1 MGLPKLFMKFCIFM
15 GLPLLWS
22 FCPQTQASGLQ
33 APAIIFI
40 FELSLKNW
48 AVFNLYSKRTQF
60 FSFLNLT
67 HQPQCVCQPCEIG
80 QLGWSRVG
88 RGHNIQRPCNII
100 RSNLFSV
107 LVKRRHSCSREGHN
121 HVGRGHNI
129 QRTCNIICSNL
140 YLILATISEG
150 CKGIVNHTT
159 RGMMSSPLKP
169 QFLLFS
175 SLLHLGSDIAQLC
188 RASW

>member
-1 MGLPKLFMKFCIFM
+1 M

-67 HQPQCVCQPCEIG
+67 HQPQCVCQPCEIS
-80 QLGWSRVG
+80 QLCWSRVG
-88 RGHNIQRPCNII
+88 RGHNIQRSCDIH
-100 RSNLFSV
+100 SNLFSV
-107 LVKRRHSCSREGHN
+107 FELKKRQCIRVIRVNNHTGGMMWSKLTSKAPFSAFLFPSALGLRHRSAVSRNLVTSSH
-121 HVGRGHNI
+121 
-129 QRTCNIICSNL
+129 
-140 YLILATISEG
+140 LIL
-150 CKGIVNHTT
+150 NLN
-159 RGMMSSPLKP
+159 M
-169 QFLLFS
+169 
-175 SLLHLGSDIAQLC
+175 
-188 RASW
+188 

>member
-1 MGLPKLFMKFCIFM
+1 MKFCILM
-15 GLPLLWS
+15 ELPLLWS
-22 FCPQTQASGLQ
+22 FCPQTQASGLL

-88 RGHNIQRPCNII
+88 RGHNIQRPANII
-100 RSNLFSV
+100 R
-107 LVKRRHSCSREGHN
+107 
-121 HVGRGHNI
+121 
-129 QRTCNIICSNL
+129 SNL
-140 YLILATISEG
+140 YLILATISKG

-159 RGMMSSPLKP
+159 RGMMSSPLNL
-169 QFLLFS
+169 QCLLFS
-175 SLLHLGSDIAQLC
+175 CFLHLSSDIAQLC
-188 RASW
+188 RATW